1 MEYTYLGKA
10 GLQVSRLCLGTMNF
24 GRVTPE
30 KEAYKI
36 MDKSLEHGINF
47 LDTANAYGG
56 KKGEGITEKI
66 LGKWFSQDKTRRDK
80 IVLATKVYGEIG
92 PGINDKRLSAYHIRK
107 ACEDSLSRMKTDHI
121 DLYQMHHVDRN
132 TPWDEIWQAL
142 EQLIAS
148 GKIIYAGSS
157 NFAGWDIAAACE
169 SASKRNLLGLVS
181 EQSKYNL
188 FNRFIEREVIPACRY
203 YGIGIIPWSPLEGG
217 LLGGVLKGTGR
228 KRRDTE
234 EIKNKLKN
242 NRKKIEEWEKFCE
255 ELKEEPANVALAW
268 LMNQTAVTAPIIG
281 PRTSTQLNKSIRAL
295 EINLDE
301 EMLKKLDEIFPPAGI
316 APQYYA
322 W

>member
-30 KEAYKI
+30 KEAHKI

-47 LDTANAYGG
+47 FDTANAYGG

-80 IVLATKVYGEIG
+80 IILATKVYGEMG
-92 PGINDKRLSAYHIRK
+92 PEINDKRLSAYHIRK
-107 ACEDSLSRMKTDHI
+107 ACEESLSRMKTDHI

-242 NRKKIEEWEKFCE
+242 NRKKIEEWEKFCK

-281 PRTSTQLNKSIRAL
+281 PRTSAQLNKSIHAV
-295 EINLDE
+295 EIILDE

>member
-148 GKIIYAGSS
+148 GKIIYLGSS
-157 NFAGWDIAAACE
+157 NFAGWDLAAACE

-281 PRTSTQLNKSIRAL
+281 PRTSTQLNKSIHAL